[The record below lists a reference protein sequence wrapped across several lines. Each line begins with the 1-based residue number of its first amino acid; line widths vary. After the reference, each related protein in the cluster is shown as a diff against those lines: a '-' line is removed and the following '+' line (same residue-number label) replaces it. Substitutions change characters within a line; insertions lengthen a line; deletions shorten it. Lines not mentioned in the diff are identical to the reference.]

1 MTFPCLRAGRVAR
14 ETHHALLFQRTMIL
28 DALLDAREARLP
40 VPDRVLAE
48 EGLAILRAK
57 HRFVR
62 GEWSY
67 VPEVEELP
75 PDADDLAV
83 VVSVLHRLGGPDL
96 ASTCDEAI
104 RLVLDAARPDGGFL
118 TWVLDPRGRAAA
130 DQRVDAYLL
139 VVNGWGVHP
148 EGVANLTAALIRYNP
163 HRFRE
168 PPPDVVPYADTK
180 DAYC

>member
-1 MTFPCLRAGRVAR
+1 MVPADESRRGGEAAQRPPHERVSAVRAEAAHEMTFPCLRAGRVAR
-14 ETHHALLFQRTMIL
+14 ETHHALLFQRTMI
-28 DALLDAREARLP
+28 
-40 VPDRVLAE
+40 
-48 EGLAILRAK
+48 
-57 HRFVR
+57 
-62 GEWSY
+62 
-67 VPEVEELP
+67 
-75 PDADDLAV
+75 
-83 VVSVLHRLGGPDL
+83 
-96 ASTCDEAI
+96 
-104 RLVLDAARPDGGFL
+104 LDAARPDGGFL